1 MYEREKV
8 IQERHLKEMEQLTKM
23 RDKYVKDLEK
33 VQKEADTEEGK
44 LRKDFKTTS
53 NNYLNSVQ
61 VYDADIGNQTL
72 DNAKTQAEYD
82 DTI

>member
-1 MYEREKV
+1 MRNK
-8 IQERHLKEMEQLTKM
+8 LMNQLASFS
-23 RDKYVKDLEK
+23 
-33 VQKEADTEEGK
+33 KEADTEEAK

-72 DNAKTQAEYD
+72 DNAKTQAEYE
-82 DTI
+82 DTL